1 VRLRRR
7 SRLGSDS
14 GEWRHNAGEQA
25 VVGASLGPRGGAW
38 SLGWRW
44 DRAEMCAHRGGSNGG
59 RRSRVCA
66 RGGATVPFI
75 DAGSTEGACDIASKE
90 GGNHGATRNGRGTQG
105 SPAGGATRGGGG
117 GLAGSTGERGFRAHP
132 EGDPLGGHEDT
143 IMGLGRVADRSGGP
157 DAEGRAAVCRAP
169 RGATQWRV
177 RSGRCQIQLPQF
189 ESSKLLKF

>member
-132 EGDPLGGHEDT
+132 EGDPLRGHEDT
-143 IMGLGRVADRSGGP
+143 IMGLGRVADRSG
-157 DAEGRAAVCRAP
+157 ARTLRVGRRYAGRRVARRNGVCALAVVKFNYPNLKAP
-169 RGATQWRV
+169 N
-177 RSGRCQIQLPQF
+177 S
-189 ESSKLLKF
+189 

>member
-75 DAGSTEGACDIASKE
+75 DAGLTEGACDIASKE
-90 GGNHGATRNGRGTQG
+90 GGKSWCGAQWPRRTGLTGRRHDRGA
-105 SPAGGATRGGGG
+105 PAR
-117 GLAGSTGERGFRAHP
+117 STGERGFRAHP